1 MKKNKC
7 PFKPPHPPRCLCR
20 TLVDWIFGIVSP
32 SLLYIHS
39 YSGDVKTREYIIK
52 CANYKFNVLQ
62 WKEQK
67 RIITKAEYKEL
78 DAERRR
84 RKNEK

>member
-20 TLVDWIFGIVSP
+20 TFVDWIFGIVSP

-39 YSGDVKTREYIIK
+39 YSGHVKVREYMRK

-62 WKEQK
+62 WKDQK
-67 RIITKAEYKEL
+67 RIITKSEYKEL
-78 DAERRR
+78 DRERRR

>member
-7 PFKPPHPPRCLCR
+7 PLKRPRPPRCLCR
-20 TLVDWIFGIVSP
+20 TFVDWLFGIVSP
-32 SLLYIHS
+32 SLLYS
-39 YSGDVKTREYIIK
+39 ACYAGDAKAREYIRN

-67 RIITKAEYKEL
+67 RIITRSEYKEL
-78 DAERRR
+78 DGERRR